1 MNRVVI
7 LRIVVPVLFLLA
19 AILGIRACN
28 EHRSSSLSL
37 LKAVDTLKQ
46 GHPGLRLIDSALV
59 TLNAAES
66 NFRLYTVIYEQGY
79 LQTFSLQLDTVSS
92 LLDSVSKPRVMGNSS
107 RQLFTLIREKEDM
120 SGKLAGIKRST
131 DELLARSLKDEMI
144 EKMLNAI
151 PPYSASRIKNE
162 EVTVDT
168 VGNEQSKI
176 AKKGL
181 FKRLGQAIAN
191 KNDTVKSKQTILIR
205 TKDGKVMPK
214 EQYEAERMR
223 RILSDI
229 NGYYKGVLRQQLE
242 GRTRVNLAEHSLALT
257 NLSLLGDLKKII
269 QTLKAEAQEDEA
281 GRKYRAGMVTGS
293 SIRKMTGNF
302 MWMFITLLLAIAGAV
317 VLYFDNRR
325 KARQLAVEKQKALDE
340 ARARSVFLANM
351 SHEIRTPLN
360 SLVGFTEQLGH
371 TPLKEEQRELLR
383 AVELSADMLMEV
395 VNDVLDFSKLDSD
408 YISIQ
413 KQPFTLHQAIADVVS
428 TMQVQAARKQLD
440 LQFSFDGNQQQHVLG
455 DMFRLKQVLVNL
467 IGNAIKY
474 TEKGSITVKAK
485 LEKQEGQRSLFS
497 FSVAD
502 TGPGMAPEA
511 LPKIFERFYQA
522 RSPRQEVKGTG
533 LGLAITQRLVKLH
546 GGDITV
552 ESEVGKGSV
561 FSGHIP
567 YELASPP
574 QTVVITQQDL
584 DQLNGNRLEGLYVLI
599 ADDQEMNLLL
609 LKMILTRWKCRFDMA
624 KDGAT
629 AYELF
634 KTNHYDLVL
643 LDLQMPHMSGIDV
656 VSRIRTDIDSH
667 KAKVPVLVL
676 TADISRQDEEAFR
689 KAGFNDWM
697 LKPFK
702 EKDIYKVIVKN
713 LSQPRPT
720 EAN

>member
-120 SGKLAGIKRST
+120 SGKIAGIKRST

-162 EVTVDT
+162 EVTIDT
-168 VGNEQSKI
+168 VGNEQSKL

-229 NGYYKGVLRQQLE
+229 NVYYKGVLRQQLE

-257 NLSLLGDLKKII
+257 NLTLLGDLKKII
-269 QTLKAEAQEDEA
+269 QTLKAEAQDDEA

-302 MWMFITLLLAIAGAV
+302 IWMFVTLLLAIAGAV

-325 KARQLAVEKQKALDE
+325 KARQLAIEKQKALDE

-413 KQPFTLHQAIADVVS
+413 KQPFTLHQALTDVVS
-428 TMQVQAARKQLD
+428 TMRVQAARKQLD
-440 LQFSFDGNQQQHVLG
+440 LQFSFEGNQQQHVLG

-485 LEKQEGQRSLFS
+485 LEKQEGQRCLFS

-502 TGPGMAPEA
+502 TGPGMPPEA

-522 RSPRQEVKGTG
+522 RSPRLEAKGTG

-697 LKPFK
+697 VKPFR

-713 LSQPRPT
+713 LSQARPT

>member
-1 MNRVVI
+1 
-7 LRIVVPVLFLLA
+7 
-19 AILGIRACN
+19 
-28 EHRSSSLSL
+28 
-37 LKAVDTLKQ
+37 
-46 GHPGLRLIDSALV
+46 
-59 TLNAAES
+59 
-66 NFRLYTVIYEQGY
+66 
-79 LQTFSLQLDTVSS
+79 
-92 LLDSVSKPRVMGNSS
+92 MGNASKK
-107 RQLFTLIREKEDM
+107 LFDRIRGKEDM
-120 SGKLAGIKRST
+120 SGKIADIKKST

-162 EVTVDT
+162 EVTIDT
-168 VGNEQSKI
+168 LGNEETKL

-181 FKRLGQAIAN
+181 FKRLGNAIAN

-214 EQYEAERMR
+214 EEYEAERMR
-223 RILSDI
+223 RILLDI
-229 NGYYKGVLRQQLE
+229 NGYYKNVLRQQLE
-242 GRTRVNLAEHSLALT
+242 GRTRINIAEHSLALT
-257 NLSLLGDLKKII
+257 NLNLLADLKRII
-269 QTLKAEAQEDEA
+269 HTLKAQAQEDESD
-281 GRKYRAGMVTGS
+281 RKNRAVIMTFS
-293 SIRKMTGNF
+293 SVRDMTGDF
-302 MWMFITLLLAIAGAV
+302 IWMFTLLLLAIACAL
-317 VLYFDNRR
+317 VLYFNNKQKR
-325 KARQLAVEKQKALDE
+325 RQLAEEKQQALDD

-360 SLVGFTEQLGH
+360 SLVGFTEQLSH

-383 AVELSADMLMEV
+383 AVELSSEMLMEV

-413 KQPFTLHQAIADVVS
+413 KHPFTVYQAVSDVIN
-428 TMQVQAARKQLD
+428 TMRVQAARKQLD
-440 LQFSFDGNQQQHVLG
+440 LQFSFEGGLQQHVLG
-455 DMFRLKQVLVNL
+455 DSFRLKQILINL

-474 TEKGSITVKAK
+474 TETGGITVTGK
-485 LEKQEGQRSLFS
+485 LEKQDGQRYRFS
-497 FSVAD
+497 FAVAD
-502 TGPGMAPEA
+502 TGPGMPPEA

-522 RSPRQEVKGTG
+522 RSPRQDIKGTG

-561 FSGHIP
+561 FNGYIP
-567 YELASPP
+567 YEPANPP
-574 QTVVITQQDL
+574 QTVVVTQQDIE
-584 DQLNGNRLEGLYVLI
+584 QLNRNRLEGLYVLI

-643 LDLQMPHMSGIDV
+643 LDLQMPHMSGVDV
-656 VSRIRTDIDSH
+656 VSRIRTDADSQ

-676 TADISRQDEEAFR
+676 TADISRQDEEIFH

-697 LKPFK
+697 LKPFR
-702 EKDIYKVIVKN
+702 EKDIYKVILKN
-713 LSQPRPT
+713 IARTDKGLKV
-720 EAN
+720 

>member
-1 MNRVVI
+1 MNRSVI
-7 LRIVVPVLFLLA
+7 LRIIVPVLLVLSA
-19 AILGIRACN
+19 VLGIKACK
-28 EHRSSSLSL
+28 EHRTSSLRL
-37 LKAVDTLKQ
+37 AKAVDTLRA

-59 TLNAAES
+59 ILNAAES
-66 NFRLYTVIYEQGY
+66 NFRLYTVVYEQQY
-79 LQTFSLQLDTVSS
+79 LQTFSTQLDTVSV
-92 LLDSVSKPRVMGNSS
+92 LLDSVSKPAAAGTNGA
-107 RQLFTLIREKEDM
+107 QLLNLIREKEQM
-120 SGKLAGIKRST
+120 SGKIASIKRST
-131 DELLARSLKDEMI
+131 DELLSRSLKDEMI
-144 EKMLNAI
+144 DKMLSAI
-151 PPYSASRIKNE
+151 PPYSPSRIKKE
-162 EVTVDT
+162 EVTIDT
-168 VGNEQSKI
+168 IGNEQTQL

-223 RILSDI
+223 KILADV
-229 NGYYKGVLRQQLE
+229 NGYYKKVLRQQLE
-242 GRTRVNLAEHSLALT
+242 GRTKIDVAEHSLAIT
-257 NLSLLGDLKKII
+257 NLNLLGDLKKVI
-269 QTLKAEAQEDEA
+269 QDLKAEAQQDAEA
-281 GRKYRAGMVTGS
+281 RRSRAGADS
-293 SIRKMTGNF
+293 YANIRKMTLTTL
-302 MWMFITLLLAIAGAV
+302 WMLASLLFAATALM
-317 VLYFDNRR
+317 LYLDYRR
-325 KARQLAVEKQKALDE
+325 KARMLAIEKQQALDE

-360 SLVGFTEQLGH
+360 SIIGFTEQLGH
-371 TPLKEEQRELLR
+371 TPLKEDQRELLH
-383 AVELSADMLMEV
+383 AVEVSADMLMEV

-413 KQPFTLHQAIADVVS
+413 KQPFTLYQAVADVVN
-428 TMQVQAARKQLD
+428 TMRVQAARKQLD
-440 LQFSFDGNQQQHVLG
+440 LQFSFEGSLQQHVQG
-455 DMFRLKQVLVNL
+455 DMFRLKQILINL

-474 TEKGSITVKAK
+474 TEKGSVTVTGK
-485 LEKQEGQRSLFS
+485 LEKQDARHARFTL
-497 FSVAD
+497 SVAD
-502 TGPGMAPEA
+502 TGPGMPPEA

-522 RSPRQEVKGTG
+522 RSPRVEVKGTG

-552 ESEVGKGSV
+552 ESEVGKGSCFTSV
-561 FSGHIP
+561 IP

-574 QTVVITQQDL
+574 QTVVVTQKDIERQ
-584 DQLNGNRLEGLYVLI
+584 NGKQLEGLYVLI

-634 KTNHYDLVL
+634 KANHYDLVL
-643 LDLQMPHMSGIDV
+643 LDLQMPQMSGIDV
-656 VSRIRTDIDSH
+656 VSRIRADADSR

-676 TADISRQDEEAFR
+676 TADITRQDEESFR

-697 LKPFK
+697 LKPFR
-702 EKDIYKVIVKN
+702 EKDIYKVIIKN
-713 LSQPRPT
+713 LSKTRA